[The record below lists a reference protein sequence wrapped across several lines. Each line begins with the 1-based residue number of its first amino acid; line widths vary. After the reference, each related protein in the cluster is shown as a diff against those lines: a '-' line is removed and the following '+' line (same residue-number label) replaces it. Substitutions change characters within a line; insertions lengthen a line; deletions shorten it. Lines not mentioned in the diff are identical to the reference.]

1 MLRKDGSVFNC
12 ASQNFWHVLLKDW
25 LQAIRLLLSQ
35 GRDISF
41 PLILRAAFPLCSSSC
56 SSCSVTI
63 QMLIIQTEL
72 LWCFIM
78 HVGERGMYCFLSC
91 FVNLDHGKEHFVHL
105 LTLKLLGNG
114 EENWW
119 KFSAAGK
126 NKLETGLLASCCS
139 AGETFLFGRPRDGDA
154 VGNPSNYWK

>member
-1 MLRKDGSVFNC
+1 MLREDGSVFNC

-91 FVNLDHGKEHFVHL
+91 FVNLDHSKEHFVHL
-105 LTLKLLGNG
+105 RWNYLETERKTDENLVLRGKINWRLDLTPSKLLFSRRNFSVW
-114 EENWW
+114 ETKRWW
-119 KFSAAGK
+119 
-126 NKLETGLLASCCS
+126 CCRKS
-139 AGETFLFGRPRDGDA
+139 
-154 VGNPSNYWK
+154 